1 MLRPSIYS
9 WFSAYRAA
17 SLESDFTLVPGRVRE
32 ALQVI
37 HDRLNGP
44 ARLDEQERQ
53 AIATARTGLGKLN
66 AETVSEWEGRTTD
79 DLMAASNACSPQT
92 AKLMN
97 ITAARIL
104 DFRLSHFDIEIRM
117 RSKDGKT
124 TTFPSLTPPAP
135 DLAQVVS
142 DAVEY
147 KIGHEEWITREQ
159 FELRLNDEN

>member
-1 MLRPSIYS
+1 MDLLAWTSRNGKPLLPLARVWASSAQSRLANGTPGPRTIS
-9 WFSAYRAA
+9 W
-17 SLESDFTLVPGRVRE
+17 
-32 ALQVI
+32 
-37 HDRLNGP
+37 
-44 ARLDEQERQ
+44 
-53 AIATARTGLGKLN
+53 
-66 AETVSEWEGRTTD
+66 
-79 DLMAASNACSPQT
+79 AASNACSRQT
-92 AKLMN
+92 TKLMN
-97 ITAARIL
+97 ITTDQIL